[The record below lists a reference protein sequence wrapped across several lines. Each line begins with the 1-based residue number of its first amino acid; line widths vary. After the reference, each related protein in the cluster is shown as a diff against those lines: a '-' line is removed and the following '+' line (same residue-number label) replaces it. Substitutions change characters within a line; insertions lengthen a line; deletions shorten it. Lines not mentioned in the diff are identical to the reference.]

1 MKPSA
6 SSTTSARPA
15 PSRSATSGG
24 AGDSSQYKR
33 QVEELNEKLITME
46 QSLESLERV
55 RIGLSKLR
63 FDPFFWPVRNFGQ
76 KSWTRVIKI
85 LIYLFQ
91 ERDFY
96 FEKLRDI
103 ELMITNIAGE
113 EAESPADPNSDLGQ
127 MSKKVCLC
135 TFFYIPV
142 INLIISIVLSEH
154 VINILISFWSICWRS
169 QKLPPK
175 KWLKKTVT
183 DSEQIFLVIY

>member
-55 RIGLSKLR
+55 RTGLPGLR
-63 FDPFFWPVRNFGQ
+63 FGP
-76 KSWTRVIKI
+76 TKI
-85 LIYLFQ
+85 LIHLFQ

-113 EAESPADPNSDLGQ
+113 EAETPADPNSELGQ
-127 MSKKVCLC
+127 MSKKVCFNPL
-135 TFFYIPV
+135 V
-142 INLIISIVLSEH
+142 NVSI
-154 VINILISFWSICWRS
+154 
-169 QKLPPK
+169 
-175 KWLKKTVT
+175 
-183 DSEQIFLVIY
+183 